1 MRVIKEFILLFCEPL
16 THIINLSIQHDI
28 VPDEMKIAR
37 VIPIFKSDDQSLL
50 TNYRLIS
57 VLPSFSKFLE
67 RGIDILFSKHYGFR
81 KNHSTALALI
91 DLHDKISTAF
101 EQVNF
106 PLVFFLTSQ
115 NLRHCKSCH
124 SF

>member
-1 MRVIKEFILLFCEPL
+1 MRVIKESILLVCEPL

-67 RGIDILFSKHYGFR
+67 RGI
-81 KNHSTALALI
+81 
-91 DLHDKISTAF
+91 
-101 EQVNF
+101 
-106 PLVFFLTSQ
+106 
-115 NLRHCKSCH
+115 
-124 SF
+124 